1 MYRVERES
9 KEAGDD
15 HDARF
20 ERRLRDLVPLLD
32 QLEAWLDE
40 HRGAAPPKSN
50 LGKAVGYLD
59 NHWDILRV
67 ADKDGALELDTG
79 DVERVIRG
87 PAIGRRN
94 WLFAG
99 SDAGGERAAIIL
111 TVLETAERAGL
122 DVRAYLHDLLIKLS
136 SGWLSSRL
144 DELLPENWAPRG
156 DDAPTTI
163 PPA

>member
-20 ERRLRDLVPLLD
+20 ERRQAELVPLLD

-40 HRGAAPPKSN
+40 NRGTAPPKSN
-50 LGKAVGYLD
+50 LGKAIAYLD

-67 ADKDGALELDTG
+67 VEKDGALELDNG

-87 PAIGRRN
+87 PAVGRKN

-99 SDAGGERAAIIL
+99 SVDGGQRAAVIL
-111 TVLETAERAGL
+111 TVLETAHRAGL
-122 DVRAYLHDLLIKLS
+122 DVRAYLRDLLVKLS
-136 SGWLSSRL
+136 AGWMMSRL
-144 DELLPENWAPRG
+144 DELLPENWSPGHSA
-156 DDAPTTI
+156 D
-163 PPA
+163 